1 MITGSVAAAYHGAA
15 RATMDVDAVIDPTP
29 QQLTVLLQRVENAGL
44 YVSDEAARVA
54 LADRT
59 MFNIIDPETGWK
71 ADLILRKDRP
81 FSVEEFARKVMTEL
95 LGERVAVATLED
107 VILSKLEWATIGGS
121 ARQLEDVRRLL
132 TIGSDI
138 LDFAYVERW
147 VASLGLRRAWE
158 SVRDEPNT

>member
-1 MITGSVAAAYHGAA
+1 
-15 RATMDVDAVIDPTP
+15 
-29 QQLTVLLQRVENAGL
+29 
-44 YVSDEAARVA
+44 
-54 LADRT
+54 
-59 MFNIIDPETGWK
+59 
-71 ADLILRKDRP
+71 
-81 FSVEEFARKVMTEL
+81 MTEL

-121 ARQLEDVRRLL
+121 ARQIEDVRRLL

-147 VASLGLRRAWE
+147 VASLGLRLAWE